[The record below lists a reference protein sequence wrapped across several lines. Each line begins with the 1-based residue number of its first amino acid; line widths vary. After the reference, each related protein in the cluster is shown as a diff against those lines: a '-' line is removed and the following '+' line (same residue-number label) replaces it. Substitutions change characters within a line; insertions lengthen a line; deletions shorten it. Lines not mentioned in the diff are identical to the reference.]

1 MVITFEKTVKGRGPP
16 TDRRSAFDQAR
27 FGHLKLLL
35 EVKSLL
41 FFWINLK
48 IHDFLSL
55 CLPQQNPSV
64 SYFVR
69 LNGHARCACCLMQRL
84 LHMPSTYLHV
94 VFALHQV
101 RQSVKPAHGQ
111 HKQGQT
117 DGQKCA
123 RTLGHIRAACAFSVN
138 WAALTEQSA
147 KKGYCTPAFCP
158 STCMCN
164 II

>member
-1 MVITFEKTVKGRGPP
+1 MKRRGPP
-16 TDRRSAFDQAR
+16 TDRRSAFDQAT

-55 CLPQQNPSV
+55 CLPQPNPSV
-64 SYFVR
+64 GYFVR
-69 LNGHARCACCLMQRL
+69 LHAHACCACCLMPRL
-84 LHMPSTYLHV
+84 LHKPSTYLHV

-111 HKQGQT
+111 HKQRQT
-117 DGQKCA
+117 DCQKRA
-123 RTLGHIRAACAFSVN
+123 RTLGHIRAACAFSLN
-138 WAALTEQSA
+138 WAALTEQSAA

-158 STCMCN
+158 STCMCRL
-164 II
+164 